1 MQQKMVCGWF
11 TRIGLLLLLQGF
23 VIAPSQNASQRR
35 LHETHIAPFRY
46 VICSNDIGGIGSRQ
60 VTVLLDPAAFS
71 EENLKK
77 LFYLVAK
84 RFPEPS
90 SLDVWVKTRLWQIET
105 PEESEIGKISDL
117 GDDPHNDQFQ
127 QALLMRTNGNE
138 LFRYSSDEK
147 PPYRSLK
154 TVILKGRDP
163 FDTTRK

>member
-11 TRIGLLLLLQGF
+11 TRIGLLLLMQVF
-23 VIAPSQNASQRR
+23 VIVPSQNASQRR
-35 LHETHIAPFRY
+35 LHETHTAPFRY
-46 VICSNDIGGIGSRQ
+46 VICGNEMGAIGSRQ
-60 VTVLLDPAAFS
+60 VTVLLDPVAFT

-84 RFPEPS
+84 RFPEPAP
-90 SLDVWVKTRLWQIET
+90 LLVWVKTSLWQIET
-105 PEESEIGKISDL
+105 PEENELPKMSDV
-117 GDDPHNDQFQ
+117 GDDPHSDQFP

-147 PPYRSLK
+147 PPYRRLK